1 MNPNEALADQLAGVE
16 AAIQREQEAEQRGT
30 TRYSRLPGLYAE
42 RDRLKYQIALDAE
55 PRDRAY
61 ALAAEISTLPNS
73 DRLAVAARLRAL
85 DPYLAVAATSDSEA
99 VARQVESTLSQLS
112 LALAFSLAAGDH
124 QGARADVRKA
134 QGHLAALRDLLT
146 DIDGLRV
153 ACEPDTVKV
162 PRDVLRA
169 YRESLADGLETV
181 GSAEAEWSTKDRAL
195 VASIDAL
202 LAGGES

>member
-85 DPYLAVAATSDSEA
+85 DPYLAVT
-99 VARQVESTLSQLS
+99 
-112 LALAFSLAAGDH
+112 
-124 QGARADVRKA
+124 
-134 QGHLAALRDLLT
+134 
-146 DIDGLRV
+146 
-153 ACEPDTVKV
+153 C
-162 PRDVLRA
+162 
-169 YRESLADGLETV
+169 ESLE
-181 GSAEAEWSTKDRAL
+181 
-195 VASIDAL
+195 
-202 LAGGES
+202 